1 MKPTLTPDAQRALT
15 RAGLSRAKSRGLSRA
30 ESRDAKPRGF
40 SRRSFLTGSGA
51 VIVTFA
57 SAGVLDRVS
66 GVFAQGF
73 NGTGSPQLDSWIAIA
88 ADGTVTAYTGKCEL
102 GQGLYTAQMQLVA
115 EELCV
120 PFNRVR
126 LIQCDTSL
134 TPDQGTTSGQQSHP
148 ANFNRTNLALAAA
161 TARETL
167 LRLASAPL
175 GAPPQDLVAKDGIVS
190 VRATPSRNLSYGA
203 LINGKTFDVQLDPK
217 AARRH
222 PREWTVLGT
231 SVPRVDMRA
240 MVTGQFEFVHNVRV
254 PGMLHG
260 RVVRPPSPGATLT
273 GVDES
278 SVRGMPGLVRVVV
291 KNNFVGVVAEK
302 PWQATQIAEKL
313 RATWTPGPRL
323 SPQRDAY
330 QQIRKEPST
339 DTLLVDSGDVDKT
352 LASAATVL
360 RATYHHPYQMHGSIG
375 TSCAVADVQADRATL
390 WSATQSVFPTRN
402 TTAAILGV
410 RPESVRVVYTRG
422 AGCYGINGADT
433 VSYDAAVLSQA
444 VGKPVRVQLSRK
456 DEMAWE
462 NYGNLFAIDQ
472 RVGLDASGTITV
484 WDYEAWS
491 AAKGGR
497 PGYNTPGNVVTGT
510 LLGFN
515 PAPFNP
521 RTPAPAP
528 TQPLNNNLNT
538 APSYITG
545 RVRNSQ
551 NGAGVVRSERLL
563 SHRVRSPF
571 FTGPLRAPERLQ
583 NTFAHECFI
592 DEVAAHV
599 KADPVAYRLRHLNHA
614 RLSGAIRAAAKAA
627 SWQTR
632 PSPNR
637 RAGLASQDPP
647 SNNGTVSGRGIA
659 CVCYEGD
666 NGYVAMV
673 AEVDVN
679 QNTGQVHVTR
689 LVVAQDC
696 GPISNPDGMRNQIE
710 GGALQ
715 GMSRA
720 LGEAVTWDEEKVTS
734 IDWRTYRSLPLGF
747 AIPRIETVLIDQ
759 PDEEACG
766 TGETSVTVVAAAI
779 GNAIFDAT
787 GVRIREVP
795 FTPERVKAAIDSRS

>member
-1 MKPTLTPDAQRALT
+1 MRRGLTSDARCALT
-15 RAGLSRAKSRGLSRA
+15 RA
-30 ESRDAKPRGF
+30 GF
-40 SRRSFLTGSGA
+40 SRRSFLKGSGA

-57 SAGVLDRVS
+57 SAGVMDQMS

-73 NGTGSPQLDSWIAIA
+73 NGTGSPQLDSWIAIE
-88 ADGTVTAYTGKCEL
+88 ADGTVTAYTGKCEF

-115 EELCV
+115 EELGV
-120 PFNRVR
+120 PLNRVH
-126 LIQCDTSL
+126 LIQCDTSM

-148 ANFNRTNLALAAA
+148 TNFNRSNLALAAA

-167 LRLASAPL
+167 IRLAATQLNAPTR
-175 GAPPQDLVAKDGIVS
+175 DLVARDSAVS
-190 VRATPSRNLSYGA
+190 VKATPSRRVSYGA
-203 LINGKTFDVQLDPK
+203 LIGGKKFEVQLNPK
-217 AARRH
+217 ATRIH
-222 PREWTVLGT
+222 PRDWTVLGT
-231 SVPRVDMRA
+231 PAPRVDMRA
-240 MVTGQFEFVHNVRV
+240 MATGEFEFVHNVRV

-260 RVVRPPSPGATLT
+260 RVVRPPSPGATVMS
-273 GVDES
+273 VDES
-278 SVRGMPGLVRVVV
+278 SVRGMPGLVKVVV
-291 KNNFVGVVAEK
+291 KNNFIGVVAAK
-302 PWQATQIAEKL
+302 PWQAAQIAEKL
-313 RATWTPGPRL
+313 RVMWTPGPRL

-330 QQIRKEPST
+330 EQIRKETST
-339 DTLLVDSGDVDKT
+339 DTLLVDSGDVDT
-352 LASAATVL
+352 MLASAATVL

-375 TSCAVADVQADRATL
+375 TSCAVADVQAETATV

-402 TTAAILGV
+402 TTAAILGLK
-410 RPESVRVVYTRG
+410 PEQVRVIYTRG

-472 RVGLDASGTITV
+472 RAAIDANGSIV
-484 WDYEAWS
+484 AWDYEAWS

-510 LLGFN
+510 LLGLN

-528 TQPLNNNLNT
+528 TQPLNNNSNT
-538 APSYITG
+538 APSYIAG
-545 RVRNSQ
+545 RVGASQ
-551 NGAGVVRSERLL
+551 NGAGVVRSERVL

-583 NTFAHECFI
+583 NTFAHECFM

-599 KADPVAYRLRHLNHA
+599 KADPVEYRLRHLNHP
-614 RLSGAIRAAAKAA
+614 RLKGAIQAAAKAA
-627 SWQTR
+627 NWQAR

-647 SNNGTVSGRGIA
+647 ASSGSATLSGRGIA

-666 NGYVAMV
+666 NGYVAM
-673 AEVDVN
+673 AADVDVN
-679 QNTGQVHVTR
+679 QSTGEIHVTR

-696 GPISNPDGMRNQIE
+696 GPISNPDGMRNQIQ

-747 AIPRIETVLIDQ
+747 AIPRIETVLINQ

-766 TGETSVTVVAAAI
+766 SGETAITVVAAAI

-787 GVRIREVP
+787 GARIREVP
-795 FTPERVKAAIDSRS
+795 FTPERVKAAINSRS

>member
-1 MKPTLTPDAQRALT
+1 
-15 RAGLSRAKSRGLSRA
+15 
-30 ESRDAKPRGF
+30 
-40 SRRSFLTGSGA
+40 
-51 VIVTFA
+51 
-57 SAGVLDRVS
+57 
-66 GVFAQGF
+66 
-73 NGTGSPQLDSWIAIA
+73 
-88 ADGTVTAYTGKCEL
+88 
-102 GQGLYTAQMQLVA
+102 
-115 EELCV
+115 
-120 PFNRVR
+120 
-126 LIQCDTSL
+126 
-134 TPDQGTTSGQQSHP
+134 
-148 ANFNRTNLALAAA
+148 
-161 TARETL
+161 
-167 LRLASAPL
+167 
-175 GAPPQDLVAKDGIVS
+175 
-190 VRATPSRNLSYGA
+190 
-203 LINGKTFDVQLDPK
+203 
-217 AARRH
+217 
-222 PREWTVLGT
+222 
-231 SVPRVDMRA
+231 
-240 MVTGQFEFVHNVRV
+240 MVTGQFEFVHNVRL

-260 RVVRPPSPGATLT
+260 RVVRPPSPGATLMSA
-273 GVDES
+273 DES
-278 SVRGMPGLVRVVV
+278 SVRTMPGFVKLVV
-291 KNNFVGVVAEK
+291 KNNFVGVVADK
-302 PWQATQIAEKL
+302 PWQAMQIAEKL
-313 RATWTPGPRL
+313 RVTWTPGPRL

-375 TSCAVADVQADRATL
+375 SSCAVADVQADKATL
-390 WSATQSVFPTRN
+390 WSATQSAFPTRN
-402 TTAAILGV
+402 TTAAILGLK
-410 RPESVRVVYTRG
+410 PESVRVIYTRG

-433 VSYDAAVLSQA
+433 VTYDAAVLAQA

-472 RVGLDASGTITV
+472 RVGIDASGTIV
-484 WDYEAWS
+484 AWDYEAWS

-510 LLGFN
+510 LLGLN

-528 TQPLNNNLNT
+528 TNPLNNNLNT

-545 RVRNSQ
+545 RVGASQ
-551 NGAGVVRSERLL
+551 NGAGVVRSERVL

-583 NTFAHECFI
+583 NTFAHECFM
-592 DEVAAHV
+592 DEVAAHM

-627 SWQTR
+627 NWQAR
-632 PSPNR
+632 PSPR
-637 RAGLASQDPP
+637 P
-647 SNNGTVSGRGIA
+647 STNTTGTASGRGIA

-666 NGYVAMV
+666 NGYVAMI
-673 AEVDVN
+673 ADVDVN
-679 QNTGQVHVTR
+679 QSTGQVHVTR

-696 GPISNPDGMRNQIE
+696 GPISNPDGMRSQIE

-720 LGEAVTWDEEKVTS
+720 LGEMVTWDDEKVTS

-747 AIPRIETVLIDQ
+747 AIPRIETVLINQ

-766 TGETSVTVVAAAI
+766 TGETSITVVAAAI

-795 FTPERVKAAIDSRS
+795 FTPERVKAALGSRT

>member
-1 MKPTLTPDAQRALT
+1 V
-15 RAGLSRAKSRGLSRA
+15 SY
-30 ESRDAKPRGF
+30 
-40 SRRSFLTGSGA
+40 
-51 VIVTFA
+51 A
-57 SAGVLDRVS
+57 SLVG
-66 GVFAQGF
+66 
-73 NGTGSPQLDSWIAIA
+73 
-88 ADGTVTAYTGKCEL
+88 
-102 GQGLYTAQMQLVA
+102 GQ
-115 EELCV
+115 
-120 PFNRVR
+120 
-126 LIQCDTSL
+126 
-134 TPDQGTTSGQQSHP
+134 
-148 ANFNRTNLALAAA
+148 
-161 TARETL
+161 
-167 LRLASAPL
+167 
-175 GAPPQDLVAKDGIVS
+175 K
-190 VRATPSRNLSYGA
+190 
-203 LINGKTFDVQLDPK
+203 FDVQLNPK
-217 AARRH
+217 ASRIH
-222 PREWTVLGT
+222 PRDWTVLGT
-231 SVPRVDMRA
+231 PVPRVDMRA
-240 MVTGQFEFVHNVRV
+240 MATGEFEFVHNVRV

-260 RVVRPPSPGATLT
+260 RVVRPPTPGATVM

-278 SVRGMPGLVRVVV
+278 SVRGMPGLVKVVV
-291 KNNFVGVVAEK
+291 KNNFIGVVADK
-302 PWQATQIAEKL
+302 PWQAIQIAEKL
-313 RATWTPGPRL
+313 RVTWSPGPRL

-375 TSCAVADVQADRATL
+375 TSCAVADVQADKATV

-402 TTAAILGV
+402 TTATILGV
-410 RPESVRVVYTRG
+410 KPESVRVIYTRG

-510 LLGFN
+510 LLGLN

-521 RTPAPAP
+521 RTPAPPP

-545 RVRNSQ
+545 RVQSSQ
-551 NGAGVVRSERLL
+551 NGAGVVRSERVL

-583 NTFAHECFI
+583 NTFAHECFM

-599 KADPVAYRLRHLNHA
+599 KADPVAYRLRHLNHS
-614 RLSGAIRAAAKAA
+614 RLSGAIQAAAKAA
-627 SWQTR
+627 NWQAR
-632 PSPNR
+632 PSPNSRAGSASQDPNR
-637 RAGLASQDPP
+637 RAGLAAQDLPG
-647 SNNGTVSGRGIA
+647 SNGTVSGRGIA

-673 AEVDVN
+673 AEVDVT

-689 LVVAQDC
+689 LVIAQDC
-696 GPISNPDGMRNQIE
+696 GPISNPDGMRSQME

-715 GMSRA
+715 GMRRA
-720 LGEAVTWDEEKVTS
+720 LGEAVTWDEEKITS
-734 IDWRTYRSLPLGF
+734 IDWRTYRTLPLGF
-747 AIPRIETVLIDQ
+747 AIPRIETVLIDK
-759 PDEEACG
+759 PDEDACG
-766 TGETSVTVVAAAI
+766 SGETAITVVAAAI

-787 GVRIREVP
+787 GARVREVP

>member
-1 MKPTLTPDAQRALT
+1 MTRTLTPEARRALT
-15 RAGLSRAKSRGLSRA
+15 RAGLSRAKSRG
-30 ESRDAKPRGF
+30 F
-40 SRRSFLTGSGA
+40 SRRSFLKGSGA

-57 SAGVLDRVS
+57 SAGVLDEVS
-66 GVFAQGF
+66 GVLAQGF
-73 NGTGSPQLDSWIAIA
+73 NGTGSPQLDSWIAIG
-88 ADGTVTAYTGKCEL
+88 ADGTVTAYTGKCEF

-126 LIQCDTSL
+126 LIQCDTSI

-148 ANFNRTNLALAAA
+148 TNFNKTNLALAAA

-167 LRLASAPL
+167 VRLASARL
-175 GAPPQDLVAKDGIVS
+175 NAPTQDLIAREGAVS
-190 VRATPSRNLSYGA
+190 VKATPSRRVSYA
-203 LINGKTFDVQLDPK
+203 SLIGGKTFEVQLNPK
-217 AARRH
+217 AARIH
-222 PREWTVLGT
+222 PRDWTVLGT
-231 SVPRVDMRA
+231 PVPRVDMRA
-240 MVTGQFEFVHNVRV
+240 MATGEFEFVHNVRV

-260 RVVRPPSPGATLT
+260 RVVRPPSPAATVMS
-273 GVDES
+273 VDES
-278 SVRGMPGLVRVVV
+278 SVRGMPGLVKVVV
-291 KNNFVGVVAEK
+291 KNNFIGVVANK
-302 PWQATQIAEKL
+302 PWQAAQIAEKL
-313 RATWTPGPRL
+313 RVTWTPGPRL

-339 DTLLVDSGDVDKT
+339 DTLLVDSGDVDQT

-375 TSCAVADVQADRATL
+375 TSCAVADVQADKATV
-390 WSATQSVFPTRN
+390 WSATQSAFPTRN
-402 TTAAILGV
+402 TTAAILGFK
-410 RPESVRVVYTRG
+410 PESVRVIYTRG

-472 RVGLDASGTITV
+472 RAGLDANGTITT

-510 LLGFN
+510 LLGLN

-528 TQPLNNNLNT
+528 TQPLNNNSNT

-545 RVRNSQ
+545 RVGGSR
-551 NGAGVVRSERLL
+551 NGAGLVRSERVL

-583 NTFAHECFI
+583 NTFAHECFM

-599 KADPVAYRLRHLNHA
+599 KADPVAYRLRHLNHP
-614 RLSGAIRAAAKAA
+614 RLMGAIQAAAKAA
-627 SWQTR
+627 NWQTR

-647 SNNGTVSGRGIA
+647 SSNSTVSGRGIA

-679 QNTGQVHVTR
+679 QATGEVHVTR

-696 GPISNPDGMRNQIE
+696 GPISNPEGMRNQME

-720 LGEAVTWDEEKVTS
+720 LGESVTWDEEKITS
-734 IDWRTYRSLPLGF
+734 IDWRTYHSLPLGF
-747 AIPRIETVLIDQ
+747 AIPRIETVLINQ

-766 TGETSVTVVAAAI
+766 SGETAITVVAGAI

-795 FTPERVKAAIDSRS
+795 FTPERVKAALGSRT

>member
-1 MKPTLTPDAQRALT
+1 MTSRLTSDARCALT
-15 RAGLSRAKSRGLSRA
+15 RA
-30 ESRDAKPRGF
+30 GF
-40 SRRSFLTGSGA
+40 SRRSFLKGSGA

-57 SAGVLDRVS
+57 SASVADRVS

-73 NGTGSPQLDSWIAIA
+73 NGTGSAQLDSWIAIA
-88 ADGTVTAYTGKCEL
+88 ADGTVTAYTGKCEF

-115 EELCV
+115 EELSV
-120 PFNRVR
+120 PLERVR
-126 LIQCDTSL
+126 LIQCDTSM

-148 ANFNRTNLALAAA
+148 TNFNRTNLALAAA

-167 LRLASAPL
+167 VRLASTQL
-175 GAPPQDLVAKDGIVS
+175 GAPPQDLVARNGAIS
-190 VRATPSRNLSYGA
+190 VKATPSRSVAYGA
-203 LINGKTFDVQLDPK
+203 LIGGRKFDVPLDPK
-217 AARRH
+217 AARKH

-231 SVPRVDMRA
+231 PVPRVDMRA
-240 MVTGQFEFVHNVRV
+240 MATGQFEFVHNVRV

-260 RVVRPPSPGATLT
+260 RVVRPPSPGATLMA
-273 GVDES
+273 VDES
-278 SVRGMPGLVRVVV
+278 SVRGMAGLVKVVV

-302 PWQATQIAEKL
+302 PWQAMQIAEKL
-313 RATWTPGPRL
+313 RVTWTPGPRL

-339 DTLLVDSGDVDKT
+339 DTLLVDSGDVDKA
-352 LASAATVL
+352 LASAATVV

-375 TSCAVADVQADRATL
+375 SSCAVADVQTDKATL
-390 WSATQSVFPTRN
+390 WSSTQSAYPTRN
-402 TTAAILGV
+402 TTATILGMK
-410 RPESVRVVYTRG
+410 PEAVRVIYSRG

-433 VSYDAAVLSQA
+433 VTYDAAVLSQA
-444 VGKPVRVQLSRK
+444 AGKPVRVQLSRK

-472 RVGLDASGTITV
+472 RVGLDANGSITA

-510 LLGFN
+510 LLGLN

-528 TQPLNNNLNT
+528 TMPLNNNSNT
-538 APSYITG
+538 APSYIAG
-545 RVRNSQ
+545 RVLASQ
-551 NGAGVVRSERLL
+551 NGAGVVRSERVL

-583 NTFAHECFI
+583 NTFAHECFM

-599 KADPVAYRLRHLNHA
+599 KADPVAYRLRHLSHA
-614 RLSGAIRAAAKAA
+614 RLSEAVRTAAKTAN
-627 SWQTR
+627 WQAR
-632 PSPNR
+632 PSPR
-637 RAGLASQDPP
+637 PGIR
-647 SNNGTVSGRGIA
+647 GTGVSSGRGIA

-679 QNTGQVHVTR
+679 QETGQVHVTR
-689 LVVAQDC
+689 LVVAQDS

-710 GGALQ
+710 GGAIQ

-734 IDWRTYRSLPLGF
+734 IDWRTYRSLPVGF
-747 AIPRIETVLIDQ
+747 AIPRIDAVLINQ

-766 TGETSVTVVAAAI
+766 SGETSITVVAAAI

-787 GVRIREVP
+787 GARIREVP
-795 FTPERVKAAIDSRS
+795 FTPERVKAALGTRT

>member
-1 MKPTLTPDAQRALT
+1 MRRGLTSDARRALT
-15 RAGLSRAKSRGLSRA
+15 SA
-30 ESRDAKPRGF
+30 GF
-40 SRRSFLTGSGA
+40 SRRSFLKGSGA

-57 SAGVLDRVS
+57 SAGVMDQMS
-66 GVFAQGF
+66 GVCAQGF
-73 NGTGSPQLDSWIAIA
+73 NGTGSPQLDSWIAIGN
-88 ADGTVTAYTGKCEL
+88 DGTVTAFTGKCEF

-120 PFNRVR
+120 PLNRVR
-126 LIQCDTSL
+126 LIQCDTSM

-148 ANFNRTNLALAAA
+148 TNFNRSNLALAAA

-167 LRLASAPL
+167 IRLAATQLNAPTR
-175 GAPPQDLVAKDGIVS
+175 DLVARDSAVS
-190 VRATPSRNLSYGA
+190 VKATPSRRVSYGA
-203 LINGKTFDVQLDPK
+203 LIGGKKFDVQLNPK
-217 AARRH
+217 AARIH
-222 PREWTVLGT
+222 PRDWTVLGT
-231 SVPRVDMRA
+231 PVPRVDMRA
-240 MVTGQFEFVHNVRV
+240 MATGEFEFVHNIRV

-260 RVVRPPSPGATLT
+260 RVVRPPSPGATVMS
-273 GVDES
+273 VDES
-278 SVRGMPGLVRVVV
+278 SVRGMPGLVKVVA
-291 KNNFVGVVAEK
+291 KNNFIGVVAAK
-302 PWQATQIAEKL
+302 PWQAAQIAEKL
-313 RATWTPGPRL
+313 RVTWTPGPRL

-330 QQIRKEPST
+330 EQIRKEPST
-339 DTLLVDSGDVDKT
+339 DTLLVDSGDVDT
-352 LASAATVL
+352 MLASAATVL

-375 TSCAVADVQADRATL
+375 TSCAVADVQADKATV

-402 TTAAILGV
+402 TSAAILGLK
-410 RPESVRVVYTRG
+410 PEQVRVIYTRG

-472 RVGLDASGTITV
+472 RAGIDANGAIV
-484 WDYEAWS
+484 AWDYEAWS

-510 LLGFN
+510 LLGLN

-528 TQPLNNNLNT
+528 TQPLNNNSNT
-538 APSYITG
+538 APSYIAG
-545 RVRNSQ
+545 RVQDSR
-551 NGAGVVRSERLL
+551 NGAGVVRSERVL

-583 NTFAHECFI
+583 NTFAHECFM

-599 KADPVAYRLRHLNHA
+599 KADPVEYRLRHLNHP
-614 RLSGAIRAAAKAA
+614 RLKGAIQAAAKAA
-627 SWQTR
+627 NWQAR
-632 PSPNR
+632 PSPKP
-637 RAGLASQDPP
+637 APSTAS
-647 SNNGTVSGRGIA
+647 TVSGRGIA

-666 NGYVAMV
+666 NGYVALV

-679 QNTGQVHVTR
+679 QSTGQIHVTR

-734 IDWRTYRSLPLGF
+734 IDWRSYHSLPVGF
-747 AIPRIETVLIDQ
+747 AIPRIETVLINQ
-759 PDEEACG
+759 PDQEACG
-766 TGETSVTVVAAAI
+766 SGETAITVVAAAI
-779 GNAIFDAT
+779 GNAIFHAT

-795 FTPERVKAAIDSRS
+795 FTPERVKAAINSRS

>member
-1 MKPTLTPDAQRALT
+1 MTHTLTADARRALQN
-15 RAGLSRAKSRGLSRA
+15 A
-30 ESRDAKPRGF
+30 GF
-40 SRRSFLTGSGA
+40 SRRSFLQGSGA

-57 SAGVLDRVS
+57 SAGLLDRA
-66 GVFAQGF
+66 GAVFAQGI
-73 NGTGSPQLDSWIAIA
+73 NGAGSAQLDSWIAIA
-88 ADGTVTAYTGKCEL
+88 ADGTVTAYTGKCEF

-120 PFNRVR
+120 PLGRVR
-126 LIQCDTSL
+126 LMQCDTSM

-161 TARETL
+161 TAREAL
-167 LRLASAPL
+167 LRLASKEL
-175 GAPPQDLVAKDGIVS
+175 GAPPQDLVARDGVVS
-190 VRATPSRNLSYGA
+190 AKATPSRSVAYGA
-203 LINGKTFDVQLDPK
+203 LVGGRRFEMPLDPK
-217 AARRH
+217 AQRRH

-231 SVPRVDMRA
+231 SVPRVDMREMA
-240 MVTGQFEFVHNVRV
+240 TGRFEFVHNVRV

-273 GVDES
+273 SVDES
-278 SVRGMPGLVRVVV
+278 SVRGMPGLVKVFVR
-291 KNNFVGVVAEK
+291 NNFVGVVAEK
-302 PWQATQIAEKL
+302 PWQALQIAEKL
-313 RATWTPGPRL
+313 RVTWTPGPRL

-330 QQIRKEPST
+330 QAIRKAPST
-339 DTLLVDSGDVDKT
+339 DTLLVDSGDVDT
-352 LASAATVL
+352 MLGSAATVL
-360 RATYHHPYQMHGSIG
+360 RATYLHPYQMHGSIG
-375 TSCAVADVQADRATL
+375 TSCAVADVQGDRATL

-402 TTAAILGV
+402 TSAAILGLK
-410 RPESVRVVYTRG
+410 PESVRVIYTRG
-422 AGCYGINGADT
+422 AGCFGINGADT
-433 VSYDAAVLSQA
+433 VTYDAAVLSQA

-462 NYGNLFAIDQ
+462 NFGNLFAIDQ
-472 RVGLDASGTITV
+472 RAGLDASGTIVV

-510 LLGFN
+510 LLGLN

-521 RTPAPAP
+521 RTPAPTP

-545 RVRNSQ
+545 RVGPSQ
-551 NGAGVVRSERLL
+551 NGAGVVRSERVL

-583 NTFAHECFI
+583 NTFAHECFM

-599 KADPVAYRLRHLNHA
+599 KADPVEYRLRHLNHR
-614 RLSGAIRAAAKAA
+614 RLSGAIQAAAKAA
-627 SWQTR
+627 NWQSR
-632 PSPNR
+632 PSPKPG
-637 RAGLASQDPP
+637 AATT
-647 SNNGTVSGRGIA
+647 GTVSGRGIA

-673 AEVDVN
+673 ADVDVN
-679 QNTGQVHVTR
+679 QATGQVTVTR

-696 GPISNPDGMRNQIE
+696 GPISNPDGMRSQIE

-720 LGEAVTWDEEKVTS
+720 LGEMVTWDEEKVTS

-759 PDEEACG
+759 RDEDACG
-766 TGETSVTVVAAAI
+766 AGECSVTVVAAAI

-787 GVRIREVP
+787 GARIREVP
-795 FTPERVKAAIDSRS
+795 FTPERVKAALSSRS